1 VLEFRETRTGD
12 VTACFAVR
20 GRTREHAISR
30 EQLAAVGI
38 TPASVAAD
46 LASGRVLGRVCA
58 DDGEVVAFCSGD
70 AETGEVLVLA
80 VLAEYEGKRIGKR
93 LLADVVDALRARGHR
108 RLWLTTSPDPASR
121 AYGFY
126 RAQGWLPSGKT
137 DAIGDEILVLDLIG
151 RRLVRQGFK
160 ALSRRTL

>member
-12 VTACFAVR
+12 VDACFVVR

-46 LASGRVLGRVCA
+46 LASGRAIGWVCA
-58 DDGEVVAFCSGD
+58 DDGEVVGFCSGD

-80 VLAEYEGKRIGKR
+80 VLAEYEGRGIGKR
-93 LLADVVDALRARGHR
+93 LLAEVVYAMRARGHR
-108 RLWLTTSPDPASR
+108 RLWLATSSDPASR
-121 AYGFY
+121 AHGFY
-126 RAQGWLPSGKT
+126 RAQGWRPSGET
-137 DAIGDEILVLDLIG
+137 DAIGDEILVLQLNQAETG
-151 RRLVRQGFK
+151 PARV
-160 ALSRRTL
+160 